1 MSDLV
6 ERLLQDEIAF
16 HDAIKAVLRPLLTAD
31 EADSLANEITKL
43 ARPTDPEITRLRS
56 EVERLTRER
65 DEARRELWYTGL
77 AVGQI
82 AKWPRFYFNRYYVEE
97 WAIRTASIL
106 LRWKWPS
113 WEAVLRVTSSH
124 TKPNKRLKAAED
136 ELRAANTLFNE
147 LKEKDDG

>member
-6 ERLLQDEIAF
+6 ERLGKGRVAYTSAAGPIHEG
-16 HDAIKAVLRPLLTAD
+16 
-31 EADSLANEITKL
+31 ADSLHAEAAAEL
-43 ARPTDPEITRLRS
+43 TRLRS